1 MAKKRMDDSL
11 VLPVGS
17 THFIGLNGELLEPIP
32 AGVSIRSSR
41 AVQVEFTWLGRRYTE
56 SIKGAPTQA
65 AVRAAIA
72 KRLVVLDDIKH
83 NCFVLEHH
91 FPNSRRVT
99 ASRVEKK
106 TQEQLS
112 QRRLKELLET
122 FLERYAKEYPDRH
135 NTLHT
140 HKDVVSS
147 RLIPALGEL
156 KPSELTKDSII
167 AFRHNLRELGLSD
180 SRISNVMTPLRAAL
194 DIAVE
199 EGLIARNISLE
210 LAPTKPKRTN
220 AVELDKEGEP
230 SFDEPLPS
238 STNPEYEKAA
248 KHADP
253 LDATERAAVLS
264 HLSGQVRN
272 IFMFAMWSGLRTGEL
287 IALRWCDVD
296 FAKARICVRLAFSKK
311 SFTNTKGRRARW
323 VTLLP
328 PALEVLKA
336 QKELTGGEGRW
347 VFQNP
352 RIADR
357 WQNSER
363 LRVLWGYAMKAGGVR
378 YRYPYQCRH
387 TYASLMVSAGESPE
401 WVAEQMGHQDSRLV
415 AVVYGRWLRRPD
427 VGPGEQASSAYAQEW
442 RRMADQV
449 ETVNVLDD
457 VPDDEVAIAAG
468 ESSESEVD
476 IEDF

>member
-1 MAKKRMDDSL
+1 MAKKRMDESL
-11 VLPVGS
+11 VLPIGT
-17 THFIGLNGELLEPIP
+17 THFIGLDGERLDPIP
-32 AGVSIRSSR
+32 PGVSIRSNK

-65 AVRAAIA
+65 AVRAAVA

-83 NCFVLEHH
+83 NRFVLEHH
-91 FPNSRRVT
+91 FPNSRRVS
-99 ASRVEKK
+99 ASRSEEKAH
-106 TQEQLS
+106 ERLS
-112 QRRLKELLET
+112 QRTMQDLLET
-122 FLERYAKEYPDRH
+122 FLARYSMEYPSRH

-140 HKDVVSS
+140 HKEVVSS
-147 RLIPALGEL
+147 RLVPALGGL
-156 KPSELTKDSII
+156 RPAELTKSRLIE
-167 AFRHNLRELGLSD
+167 FRHSLRESGLSD

-199 EGLIARNISLE
+199 EGLVPRNYSLE

-220 AVELDKEGEP
+220 AVALDSDGDP
-230 SFDEPLPS
+230 SFDDPLPS
-238 STNPEYEKAA
+238 STNPQYEKAA

-253 LDATERAAVLS
+253 LNSTERSAVLS
-264 HLSGQVRN
+264 HLHGQVRN
-272 IFMFAMWSGLRTGEL
+272 LFMFAMWSGLRTGEL

-296 FAKARICVRLAFSKK
+296 FAKERICVRLAFSKK
-311 SFTNTKGRRARW
+311 SFTTTKGRRARW

-328 PALEVLKA
+328 PALAVLKA
-336 QKELTGGEGRW
+336 QKELTGEQGRW

-352 RIADR
+352 RIGDR

-363 LRVLWGYAMKAGGVR
+363 LRVLWGYAMKAAGVR

-387 TYASLMVSAGESPE
+387 TYASMMVSAGESPE

-427 VGPGEQASSAYAQEW
+427 VGPGEQAAVVYAKEWTAMTAQVDMTNVTDDMPDGAMEESACIDGGHDE
-442 RRMADQV
+442 
-449 ETVNVLDD
+449 
-457 VPDDEVAIAAG
+457 DDE
-468 ESSESEVD
+468 
-476 IEDF
+476 F